1 MALAHIPI
9 SPDPISETKAV
20 LGKMLFEQLERMD
33 PSYDG
38 RSWDDLDGGE
48 QDIYIHAVVSVVR
61 FGEEKI
67 SELLAYDDE
76 VSRRNR
82 IVCGRT

>member
-33 PSYDG
+33 PSSMDVAG
-38 RSWDDLDGGE
+38 TIST
-48 QDIYIHAVVSVVR
+48 
-61 FGEEKI
+61 EE
-67 SELLAYDDE
+67 
-76 VSRRNR
+76 NR
-82 IVCGRT
+82 IFISTLSYQS